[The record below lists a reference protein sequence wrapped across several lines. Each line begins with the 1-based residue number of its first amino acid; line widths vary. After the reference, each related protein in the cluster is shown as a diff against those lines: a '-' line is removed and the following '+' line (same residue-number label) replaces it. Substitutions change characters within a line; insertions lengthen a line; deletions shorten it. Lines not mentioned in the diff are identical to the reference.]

1 MIRKRKSR
9 KKTIYHMKRGASSAI
24 SNFLSA
30 FSIFIILL
38 FLTGFFIFFQWKNV
52 MFRSVLTQIDRLS
65 EEILVLNTEK
75 ARLETIRNEL
85 LKTVPEKAEKKL
97 GLVTS
102 VNAGQKL
109 VVDKKLYVLYEEKD
123 KQIP

>member
-1 MIRKRKSR
+1 
-9 KKTIYHMKRGASSAI
+9 MKRGASSAI

-75 ARLETIRNEL
+75 ARLETVRNEL

-97 GLVTS
+97 GLLTS
-102 VNAGQKL
+102 VNAGQRL

>member
-1 MIRKRKSR
+1 M
-9 KKTIYHMKRGASSAI
+9 KKGATNVVT
-24 SNFLSA
+24 NFLSA

-65 EEILVLNTEK
+65 EEILVLNNEK
-75 ARLETIRNEL
+75 ARLETTRNEL

-109 VVDKKLYVLYEEKD
+109 IVDKKQYVLYEEKD

>member
-1 MIRKRKSR
+1 MIQKRKPKR
-9 KKTIYHMKRGASSAI
+9 KTIYHIKRGATDAVSH
-24 SNFLSA
+24 FLSA

-38 FLTGFFIFFQWKNV
+38 FLTGFFILFQWKNV
-52 MFRSVLTQIDRLS
+52 MFRSVLAQIDRLS

-97 GLVTS
+97 GLITS
-102 VNAGQKL
+102 VQAGQQL
-109 VVDKKLYVLYEEKD
+109 TVDKRQLAHYEEKD